1 MLKRLIGVI
10 TVRDNWAVQSIGYK
24 KYLPLGRP
32 EVIAENFDRWQLDEI
47 LIVDIT
53 RSKHNKGPNFKMLE
67 KIATK
72 KIMTPLC
79 YTGGIRG
86 KYDAINLISCG
97 ADRLGIDSLF
107 RHNQDEAH
115 SISDAIGRQAVVRVQ
130 PVKFEK
136 SDVFTY
142 DYLSKTNVKKL
153 KLDELEKTSEFFS
166 ELMIVDTKNEGSFKS
181 FNKKILN
188 PFKGKNIQVICFGG
202 ITSKKQIKDLFDY
215 KEVSAVAIGNSLSY
229 REIPSKKLLDQ
240 TEVDI
245 VRQTDFGLVTK
256 GAREW

>member
-115 SISDAIGRQAVVRVQ
+115 SISDAI
-130 PVKFEK
+130 VKIEK
-136 SDVFTY
+136 DQ
-142 DYLSKTNVKKL
+142 NL
-153 KLDELEKTSEFFS
+153 KDK
-166 ELMIVDTKNEGSFKS
+166 MIVEGHRHAQKFIDETIAI
-181 FNKKILN
+181 NLMKIY
-188 PFKGKNIQVICFGG
+188 
-202 ITSKKQIKDLFDY
+202 S
-215 KEVSAVAIGNSLSY
+215 SL
-229 REIPSKKLLDQ
+229 
-240 TEVDI
+240 
-245 VRQTDFGLVTK
+245 
-256 GAREW
+256 

>member
-1 MLKRLIGVI
+1 
-10 TVRDNWAVQSIGYK
+10 
-24 KYLPLGRP
+24 
-32 EVIAENFDRWQLDEI
+32 
-47 LIVDIT
+47 
-53 RSKHNKGPNFKMLE
+53 MLE

-136 SDVFTY
+136 SDVFIY